1 MTSYATQIQMAQIAE
16 KIQLIQVAVEE
27 IRQGQEYDRLATAYS
42 CQQKLL
48 QAMAIKN
55 KEVKA
60 RALLHIAF
68 DAEDSRNLL
77 MQSQSTN
84 LEFIKINQNHSGENS
99 FLALLQKKSI

>member
-48 QAMAIKN
+48 KQW
-55 KEVKA
+55 
-60 RALLHIAF
+60 L
-68 DAEDSRNLL
+68 
-77 MQSQSTN
+77 
-84 LEFIKINQNHSGENS
+84 
-99 FLALLQKKSI
+99 